1 MIQMKDGEAMKKERI
16 YHLRNILELRS
27 NMKIVI
33 DDAVELDEDG
43 NFLVNV
49 GYLRVSTDRQADL
62 GFGLDIQEADIVRY
76 CTANGYKNLVLYI
89 DDGYTG
95 TNMQRPG
102 LQAITKAITDFND
115 GKSHLRINAVV
126 VARIDRLGR
135 TLLGTLQFIQ
145 DYIVSAK
152 DSKNSAVNRNK
163 EDINFVSVAEN
174 YCRIDKENPQG
185 KFLLMLFATLAEF
198 DRDQIVEKLKR
209 GRQARVASGKWMGGG
224 RAPYGYRYDK
234 ETSSLVIVPEEAKV
248 VKEIFRLFIEEKM
261 APQKI
266 AERFHFSG
274 DRAITQILQRK
285 SLTGCIVYN
294 GEEYPGMHEAII
306 PLSVW
311 QEAQDEI
318 ARRSVHR
325 TASVYLL
332 SGLLY
337 CGECGAKM
345 RYQKWGKKGTKLV
358 CYTSQE
364 SSNERFGKAE
374 SCDSERFWSS
384 DVEEAVIDELFR
396 LSYLVSDKDR
406 KAVGTVDPIGVL
418 QKELAAE
425 RRRLSRLYDFEDEDE
440 PDDVLKEK
448 ILDVK
453 KRMAS
458 IEAQIREEEEN
469 ASIEKKVNRAREILR
484 TLKSTWPEM
493 TKEQQQGTCQR
504 LIDRVV
510 IYKDG
515 HIDVF
520 LKLRNYLISE
530 EKS

>member
-1 MIQMKDGEAMKKERI
+1 MKKERI

-76 CTANGYKNLVLYI
+76 CAANGYKNLVLYI

-266 AERFHFSG
+266 ADRERTLPFFLYIEGRIFAVRIFDLDDIFIEGGTEIIRDFGVEVQLTVG
-274 DRAITQILQRK
+274 DQFLQ
-285 SLTGCIVYN
+285 CIVCAEHLGDGGN
-294 GEEYPGMHEAII
+294 IVHCICCDGRALILRDGRSIRII
-306 PLSVW
+306 GVQAAPRILIDKPAVTDHSELCAGKTVLDIGFD
-311 QEAQDEI
+311 QIGDQI
-318 ARRSVHR
+318 H
-325 TASVYLL
+325 
-332 SGLLY
+332 GLL
-337 CGECGAKM
+337 
-345 RYQKWGKKGTKLV
+345 
-358 CYTSQE
+358 
-364 SSNERFGKAE
+364 
-374 SCDSERFWSS
+374 
-384 DVEEAVIDELFR
+384 
-396 LSYLVSDKDR
+396 
-406 KAVGTVDPIGVL
+406 
-418 QKELAAE
+418 
-425 RRRLSRLYDFEDEDE
+425 
-440 PDDVLKEK
+440 
-448 ILDVK
+448 
-453 KRMAS
+453 
-458 IEAQIREEEEN
+458 
-469 ASIEKKVNRAREILR
+469 
-484 TLKSTWPEM
+484 
-493 TKEQQQGTCQR
+493 
-504 LIDRVV
+504 
-510 IYKDG
+510 
-515 HIDVF
+515 
-520 LKLRNYLISE
+520 
-530 EKS
+530 

>member
-1 MIQMKDGEAMKKERI
+1 MKKERI

-198 DRDQIVEKLKR
+198 DRDQIVEKL
-209 GRQARVASGKWMGGG
+209 
-224 RAPYGYRYDK
+224 
-234 ETSSLVIVPEEAKV
+234 
-248 VKEIFRLFIEEKM
+248 
-261 APQKI
+261 
-266 AERFHFSG
+266 
-274 DRAITQILQRK
+274 
-285 SLTGCIVYN
+285 
-294 GEEYPGMHEAII
+294 
-306 PLSVW
+306 
-311 QEAQDEI
+311 
-318 ARRSVHR
+318 
-325 TASVYLL
+325 
-332 SGLLY
+332 
-337 CGECGAKM
+337 
-345 RYQKWGKKGTKLV
+345 
-358 CYTSQE
+358 
-364 SSNERFGKAE
+364 
-374 SCDSERFWSS
+374 
-384 DVEEAVIDELFR
+384 
-396 LSYLVSDKDR
+396 
-406 KAVGTVDPIGVL
+406 
-418 QKELAAE
+418 
-425 RRRLSRLYDFEDEDE
+425 
-440 PDDVLKEK
+440 
-448 ILDVK
+448 
-453 KRMAS
+453 
-458 IEAQIREEEEN
+458 
-469 ASIEKKVNRAREILR
+469 
-484 TLKSTWPEM
+484 
-493 TKEQQQGTCQR
+493 
-504 LIDRVV
+504 
-510 IYKDG
+510 
-515 HIDVF
+515 
-520 LKLRNYLISE
+520 
-530 EKS
+530 